1 MAQQSGRRRSD
12 GTRGLVGIRSETL
25 RPRPFSAFIE
35 DGGCKG
41 FEKVAR

>member
-1 MAQQSGRRRSD
+1 MAQQGGRRRSG
-12 GTRGLVGIRSETL
+12 GTRGLVGIRSETP
-25 RPRPFSAFIE
+25 RPRLFSASIE